1 MYHPPAYMQMSLSR
15 GQKTFVW
22 RPLCSAM
29 HIDDLIYTLTKLYML
44 MCIYFYSFGPP
55 KYSGQSCHEIKES
68 DALKDSAL
76 ARHYATKNLLEPSYD
91 LIDSGQ
97 KPHSDIR
104 MTSNPAYDISN
115 AVKMEDNP
123 AYSLSGNKVVESD
136 YM

>member
-1 MYHPPAYMQMSLSR
+1 
-15 GQKTFVW
+15 
-22 RPLCSAM
+22 
-29 HIDDLIYTLTKLYML
+29 ML
-44 MCIYFYSFGPP
+44 MCIYFYSFGCP
-55 KYSGQSCHEIKES
+55 KYSGKSCHEIKES
-68 DALKDSAL
+68 DTLKDSTIAKP
-76 ARHYATKNLLEPSYD
+76 HATKKLLDPTYD

-97 KPHSDIR
+97 KPHSDIK